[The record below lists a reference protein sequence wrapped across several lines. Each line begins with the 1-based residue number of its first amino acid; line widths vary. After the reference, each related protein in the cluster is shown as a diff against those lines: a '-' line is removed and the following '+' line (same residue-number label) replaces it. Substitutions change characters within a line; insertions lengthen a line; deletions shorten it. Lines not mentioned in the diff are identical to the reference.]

1 LVFGKAKGVVLSAR
15 DCHRTNVKY
24 GFVINILYKSVFSFL
39 HQLITWHCPHLA
51 TACRCCGAAAAGRL
65 PPACSNRSLYPVRRP
80 HRGKPAARAIRHRL
94 QRFMRVRAHT
104 SFYCIRRRTWSVTQ
118 TLQKRLD
125 SFEQRGLR
133 RILRVSFRDRCS
145 NAEVRLRIGDRQST
159 IARR

>member
-1 LVFGKAKGVVLSAR
+1 MVLSAR

-65 PPACSNRSLYPVRRP
+65 PPACSNRSLYPVRRA
-80 HRGKPAARAIRHRL
+80 HRGKPAARPYVTDFRDLCAYEL
-94 QRFMRVRAHT
+94 TRAST
-104 SFYCIRRRTWSVTQ
+104 VYGAETWSVTQ

-125 SFEQRGLR
+125 AFEQRCLR
-133 RILRVSFRDRCS
+133 RILHVSFRDRCS
-145 NAEVRLRIGDRQST
+145 NAEVRLRTGDRQPT

>member
-1 LVFGKAKGVVLSAR
+1 VFGKAKGVVLSAR

-65 PPACSNRSLYPVRRP
+65 PPACSNRSLYPVRRA

-94 QRFMRVRAHT
+94 QRFRPMRVRAHM
-104 SFYCIRRRTWSVTQ
+104 SFYCIRRRNLVGDADLTETPGRVRT
-118 TLQKRLD
+118 TLSETNSSRLI
-125 SFEQRGLR
+125 S
-133 RILRVSFRDRCS
+133 
-145 NAEVRLRIGDRQST
+145 
-159 IARR
+159 